1 MRWRLPL
8 ALLAS
13 GILVTLAGLG
23 YDLTF
28 AGIPYQDP
36 TPEMAVRFRFHSR
49 VARVIELGGL
59 EVLLLGILGIS
70 TVALWSALHPKR
82 RLTRSVQRTR

>member
-13 GILVTLAGLG
+13 GLVATVAGFG
-23 YDLTF
+23 YDFAF

-36 TPEMAVRFRFHSR
+36 TPEMAARFRFHSDI
-49 VARVIELGGL
+49 ASVIEVGGL
-59 EVLLLGILGIS
+59 VIFSLGL
-70 TVALWSALHPKR
+70 VAGAAVAAWS
-82 RLTRSVQRTR
+82 LTRRGAA